1 MNSNKLE
8 MVKCESLRI
17 NVSNNYT
24 EKSVNFPV
32 TKHSTAILL
41 KKKRQGLPFVP
52 SESQIR
58 PEYRLCVVFCFQCLI
73 TQ

>member
-17 NVSNNYT
+17 NVSNNHT

-32 TKHSTAILL
+32 AKHSTANLL
-41 KKKRQGLPFVP
+41 KKKTAFHSFPLNRKSGQNIGSV
-52 SESQIR
+52 
-58 PEYRLCVVFCFQCLI
+58 
-73 TQ
+73 

>member
-17 NVSNNYT
+17 NVSNNHT

-32 TKHSTAILL
+32 AKHSTANLL
-41 KKKRQGLPFVP
+41 KKKNRLPFIP

-58 PEYRLCVVFCFQCLI
+58 PEYRLRVDFCFQCLI
-73 TQ
+73 T